1 MTKSP
6 KIAEMDIDRL
16 ESERSSYYESLDERI
31 EQAYAIASV
40 AKKKGVDFSESV
52 EIPRASD
59 LASRTEKLLE
69 DPYPFIDPTKRSQ
82 PPLKI
87 EGRLRDLL
95 QEHDRETAAI
105 MIAISVTKEMH
116 EATGDRL
123 SLIHI

>member
-40 AKKKGVDFSESV
+40 AKKKGVDSSESV

-59 LASRTEKLLE
+59 
-69 DPYPFIDPTKRSQ
+69 
-82 PPLKI
+82 
-87 EGRLRDLL
+87 
-95 QEHDRETAAI
+95 
-105 MIAISVTKEMH
+105 
-116 EATGDRL
+116 
-123 SLIHI
+123 

>member
-40 AKKKGVDFSESV
+40 AKKKGLDFSESV

-69 DPYPFIDPTKRSQ
+69 DPYLFIDPTKRSQ

-105 MIAISVTKEMH
+105 STIPAM
-116 EATGDRL
+116 
-123 SLIHI
+123 